1 MQAAAGGHR
10 RVPAAAAGPAVASGP
25 ADEVLA
31 AYRKLQNGSDVR
43 GVALPGIQGQDVT
56 LTTQR

>member
-1 MQAAAGGHR
+1 M
-10 RVPAAAAGPAVASGP
+10 ASGP